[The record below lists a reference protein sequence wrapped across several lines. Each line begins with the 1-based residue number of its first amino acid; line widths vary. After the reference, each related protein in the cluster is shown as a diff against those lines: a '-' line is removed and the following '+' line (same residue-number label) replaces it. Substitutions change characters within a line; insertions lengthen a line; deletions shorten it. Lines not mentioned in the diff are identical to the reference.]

1 MRFFDAEL
9 LTYGGIAV
17 LVGLIADDWLTGAS
31 ILTLLVGV
39 KLVSTRD
46 GLFVF
51 PLAFTFHWMQTSIG
65 LLYLT
70 IAGRAVPTVELS
82 DYRPMVLV
90 GLGCC
95 LALAAG
101 IRVGLWLRAKPDPGE
116 ARPQFAFGFGLIL
129 AMYVGTIALEG
140 SLAALAPEY
149 PSLRQI
155 IVSFDTARLGILFLI
170 LRRLCRPRPRW
181 GLLALVVA
189 GEIVLGITGF
199 FAGFREPVV
208 LAVLAVLEIFDRRNK
223 QHWLALGV
231 GGASAVLLGLLW
243 MSIRV
248 EYRKEYVEVDKFQTS
263 RSARVERIG
272 SLTSGFINSDST
284 NIWAATDSLVDRL
297 WTVYYPALAL
307 ARVPRVLPHTNGAIV
322 GAALVHIVTPRIF
335 FPNKAELPSDSEE
348 VRKYSGVHVAGRETN
363 TSIAFGYAAEAYIDF
378 GIPLMFAPVFIFGV
392 AVGLLYALFRQLIWH
407 RELFV
412 AFATVTFWLTVYLF
426 ERSWATMLGVSLG
439 FMVYLGVPVVLLDR
453 FLLIKSA
460 KQSREATEL
469 LFGQADPASGVGP

>member
-1 MRFFDAEL
+1 MRFTDAEL
-9 LTYGGIAV
+9 LTYGGVAF
-17 LVGLIADDWLTGAS
+17 LVGLLANDWIAGAS
-31 ILTLLVGV
+31 ILTLLIGV
-39 KLVSTRD
+39 KLVSTGDR
-46 GLFVF
+46 LFVL
-51 PLAFTFHWMQTSIG
+51 PVAFTFHWMQTSIG
-65 LLYLT
+65 VMYLAF
-70 IAGRAVPTVELS
+70 AGRAVPTVELS

-101 IRVGLWLRAKPDPGE
+101 IRAGLWLRHKPDPSE

-129 AMYVGTIALEG
+129 AVYVGTIALEG

-170 LRRLCRPRPRW
+170 LRRLCSPTPRW
-181 GLLALVVA
+181 GLLALVVS
-189 GEIVLGITGF
+189 GEVVLGITGF

-223 QHWLALGV
+223 KHWLAIGV
-231 GGASAVLLGLLW
+231 GGASAVVLGLLW

-248 EYRKEYVEVDKFQTS
+248 EYRKEYVEVDKFQAS

-272 SLTSGFINSDST
+272 SLTSGFINSEST
-284 NIWAATDSLVDRL
+284 NLWAATDSLVDRL

-307 ARVPRVLPHTNGAIV
+307 SRVPRVLPHTNGTIV
-322 GAALVHIVTPRIF
+322 GAALIHIVTPRVF

-363 TSIAFGYAAEAYIDF
+363 TSIAFGYAPEAYIDF
-378 GIPLMFAPVFIFGV
+378 GIPLMFVPVFLFGV
-392 AVGLLYALFRQLIWH
+392 AVGFLYALFRQLIWH

-439 FMVYLGVPVVLLDR
+439 FMVYLGIPVVLLDR
-453 FLLIKSA
+453 FLLIKYA
-460 KQSREATEL
+460 RQSREAPEL
-469 LFGQADPASGVGP
+469 LFPQPDRHQA